1 MKKKNPTKT
10 SVKNSSS
17 SRLKQRVSESY
28 YHRAVDYFLAD
39 DFRNAYYWA
48 NLATRFH
55 HPEAE
60 WLVGHLL
67 LSGDG
72 CQKNISKAVHHLTKA
87 SRKGVAFA
95 KYELGSCYYLGEGVQ
110 RDVSTFIKLI
120 KGAAKKGVPAA
131 AEALA
136 QAYRDGEGIQKN
148 YKLAVKWFHVA
159 AENGLP
165 ESMYCLYVRYS
176 LGQGVDRNMSEAM
189 EWLIKGAEAGH
200 AICQRV
206 LGEAYYH
213 GDGGLD
219 VDKLLAFEWC
229 MKAAQQG
236 DAEANYCVGLN
247 YLNGDGVEANPKMAQ
262 HWLRVA
268 ARQNYSDAQ
277 LDLARSLFRENTKS
291 SCEEGLTWLRRAANL
306 KNAEAQLGL
315 GMMLSTGAY
324 GAPMNVEDARYWYQ
338 QALENGEQKAQW
350 YLERL
355 P

>member
-1 MKKKNPTKT
+1 MKKKNPTQT

-48 NLATRFH
+48 NLATRLH

-67 LSGDG
+67 FRGDG
-72 CQKNISKAVHHLTKA
+72 CQKDISKAVQYLRKA
-87 SRKGVAFA
+87 SRKGMAYA
-95 KYELGSCYYLGEGVQ
+95 KYELGACYYLGEGVQ

-136 QAYRDGEGIQKN
+136 QALRDGEGIQKN

-159 AENGLP
+159 AEKGLP

-176 LGQGVDRNMSEAM
+176 LGQGVNRNMSKATD
-189 EWLIKGAEAGH
+189 WLIKAANAGH
-200 AICQRV
+200 AISQRI
-206 LGEAYYH
+206 LGEAYYY
-213 GDGGLD
+213 GDLGLQE
-219 VDKLLAFEWC
+219 DKSLAFEWC
-229 MKAAQQG
+229 MKAAQQN
-236 DAEANYCVGLN
+236 DAEGCYCAGLS

-277 LDLARSLFRENTKS
+277 LDLARTLLREKTETSFKEATEWLTRGAALGNSDCQK
-291 SCEEGLTWLRRAANL
+291 GLDLIEQMQ
-306 KNAEAQLGL
+306 KLGI
-315 GMMLSTGAY
+315 S
-324 GAPMNVEDARYWYQ
+324 
-338 QALENGEQKAQW
+338 
-350 YLERL
+350 YLDI
-355 P
+355 